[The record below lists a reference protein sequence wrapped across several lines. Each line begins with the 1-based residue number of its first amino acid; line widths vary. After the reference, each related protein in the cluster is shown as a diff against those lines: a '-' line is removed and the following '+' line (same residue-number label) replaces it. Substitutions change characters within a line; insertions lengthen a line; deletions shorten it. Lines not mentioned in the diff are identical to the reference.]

1 MTDNEIIKAL
11 ECLKGY
17 ALKCKDCLY
26 SSKYAFPH
34 CQQKVASDA
43 HALINRQKAEI
54 ERLEHKYDMAVAERE
69 ANMKGFL
76 EELNRWNKET
86 QKARVEAIKE
96 VANKIEVEWDST
108 NKYIR
113 EYSDSCEQRAYAK
126 GLQDAWSIVKE
137 MEKKYEIS

>member
-54 ERLEHKYDMAVAERE
+54 ERLKMDNAQLQSNIIN
-69 ANMKGFL
+69 ANMNCDHL
-76 EELNRWNKET
+76 L
-86 QKARVEAIKE
+86 A
-96 VANKIEVEWDST
+96 EVE
-108 NKYIR
+108 K
-113 EYSDSCEQRAYAK
+113 
-126 GLQDAWSIVKE
+126 
-137 MEKKYEIS
+137 